1 MKRAICPEMLSRG
14 QDEGTRTPVI
24 GFPCGEERKEGKY
37 HMLSNCCVPGTVQ
50 GPGSQSLRL
59 GSGIPGRGG
68 TVGRNDM
75 DTVFGSLPGEQAC

>member
-1 MKRAICPEMLSRG
+1 
-14 QDEGTRTPVI
+14 
-24 GFPCGEERKEGKY
+24 
-37 HMLSNCCVPGTVQ
+37 MLSNCCVPGTVQ